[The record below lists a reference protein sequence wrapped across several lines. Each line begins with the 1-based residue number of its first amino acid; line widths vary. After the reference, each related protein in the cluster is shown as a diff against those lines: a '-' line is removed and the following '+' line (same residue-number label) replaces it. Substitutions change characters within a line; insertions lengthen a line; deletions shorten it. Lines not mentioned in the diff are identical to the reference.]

1 MDIFLKQFQD
11 EHNRKGRVEQFFE
24 SDLFSQSN
32 DKPIIFDLEIGC
44 GHGHWLNAYSDAHL
58 DTICVGIDLISKRI
72 LRSNNKKFNNKRKN
86 ISFFKAE
93 ANEFLLYKPS
103 NYRIR
108 NTFILF
114 PDPWPKKK
122 HHKRRLI
129 QENFLS
135 LLRQNT
141 LQDSLIFFR
150 TDNVDYHDWTIQ
162 KFEGS
167 KSWEIIDLPW
177 PFEHE
182 SYFQNLL
189 PNYNSIISRAL

>member
-122 HHKRRLI
+122 A
-129 QENFLS
+129 S
-135 LLRQNT
+135 
-141 LQDSLIFFR
+141 
-150 TDNVDYHDWTIQ
+150 
-162 KFEGS
+162 
-167 KSWEIIDLPW
+167 
-177 PFEHE
+177 
-182 SYFQNLL
+182 
-189 PNYNSIISRAL
+189 